1 MVVGVA
7 LLFFGSPTRLLVK
20 GVVVTM
26 WYLVLSIVANVCL
39 GYVGLPLVTLLFVA
53 ALLAW
58 LIKSRAHSDDV
69 MMESDSLLME
79 SFKGRRKPS
88 IFQKLNKNVL
98 EQSLGIV
105 DINECV
111 DGHEEEGEGG
121 EEATKREGS
130 CSVVDVDSVPFV
142 TGIDRKS
149 SEENLRKRHGVHWET
164 SDTPLTEDKL
174 HTSYSFDTPSEIN
187 QVHSILKND
196 SSHIEPAHVDSSH
209 IEPAHVDSTPL
220 LTVTNIFLSL
230 ITTCLLVLLWRNLWL
245 LMIVLPLLAWTIV
258 KKYILPEFP
267 SVSLS
272 FKNRWQSLVSLFVVK
287 NNVLFPQPIPIV
299 FQLSRCLDNRLLHVF
314 KSSVSPI
321 ISGAI
326 IVAMITGGI
335 GAVVFFILQVQV
347 EVAFSVNMM
356 KQVLN
361 TSVVQ
366 SSWMQR

>member
-1 MVVGVA
+1 MV
-7 LLFFGSPTRLLVK
+7 LFFVGSSKGPTRLIVK

-26 WYLVLSIVANVCL
+26 WYIVLSIVANICL

-69 MMESDSLLME
+69 MMESDLLPME
-79 SFKGRRKPS
+79 SVRDRRRPS
-88 IFQKLNKNVL
+88 IFQTLNRNVL
-98 EQSLGIV
+98 EKSLGIL
-105 DINECV
+105 DINEWV
-111 DGHEEEGEGG
+111 DGLDEDEEER
-121 EEATKREGS
+121 EEATKREES
-130 CSVVDVDSVPFV
+130 CSVVDVDSVPYV

-149 SEENLRKRHGVHWET
+149 SEENLRKRHGPHGVHWDT
-164 SDTPLTEDKL
+164 SDAPLTEDKPIAL
-174 HTSYSFDTPSEIN
+174 HTSYSFDTPSESK
-187 QVHSILKND
+187 QVHGILKD
-196 SSHIEPAHVDSSH
+196 SSHTDPGHNDS
-209 IEPAHVDSTPL
+209 APL

-245 LMIVLPLLAWTIV
+245 LMIVLPLLAWTVV
-258 KKYILPEFP
+258 KKYILPQFP

-272 FKNRWQSLVSLFVVK
+272 FKNRWQSLMSLFVMK

-299 FQLSRCLDNRLLHVF
+299 FQLSRYLDNRLLHVF

-326 IVAMITGGI
+326 IVAMIIGGI